1 MKAIIVTNCTNRKR
15 VTSGKAIEA
24 PQRVAGESVEAY
36 AARWVEYAHATPTQ
50 VTPGDLYCG
59 RGYGEA
65 LSAAQRIGADLYTV
79 SAGFGLLRSDH
90 MIPPYNFTS
99 TDLANLKAPP
109 TIWWKAIN
117 QARQTQDML
126 TERLMDDSLDLALL
140 SVSTSYMKLLEHE
153 LSNLPEKALN
163 KVRLVIGYK
172 PPSSL
177 QANTVLYDAR
187 LDGPDSPIRG
197 TRADFNSRALRHF
210 VENVALKTNNHS
222 IENHRKLTDA
232 LLTPM
237 RPSSIPKR
245 KKATDDEIKNLIR
258 NYWGESGGRSGI
270 SLRILRDEAGV
281 ACEQGRFAELFRQV
295 RAEQ

>member
-1 MKAIIVTNCTNRKR
+1 M
-15 VTSGKAIEA
+15 TSGKAIEA

-36 AARWVEYAHATPTQ
+36 AARWVEYAQATPTQ

-117 QARQTQDML
+117 QARHTQGML

-140 SVSTSYMKLLEHE
+140 SVSTSYMKLIEHE
-153 LSNLPEKALN
+153 LSNLPEKALK

-172 PPSSL
+172 PPSKHCFL
-177 QANTVLYDAR
+177 
-187 LDGPDSPIRG
+187 
-197 TRADFNSRALRHF
+197 
-210 VENVALKTNNHS
+210 
-222 IENHRKLTDA
+222 
-232 LLTPM
+232 
-237 RPSSIPKR
+237 
-245 KKATDDEIKNLIR
+245 
-258 NYWGESGGRSGI
+258 
-270 SLRILRDEAGV
+270 
-281 ACEQGRFAELFRQV
+281 
-295 RAEQ
+295 